1 MASKTQKVKCEQG
14 HYTTIAASSVE
25 KDGPTIWQ
33 CNVIDD
39 ETGEMCGQTNTLEP
53 K

>member
-1 MASKTQKVKCEQG
+1 MASTKKVKCEKG
-14 HYTTIAASSVE
+14 HETTIAAASAE

-33 CNVIDD
+33 CNVIN
-39 ETGEMCGQTNTLEP
+39 EKTGEMCGHTNVLEA